1 MSTAD
6 LPDERLREELAGV
19 SEVAGDGKDC
29 PSPETLWL
37 SGRDE
42 LDSAENEEVV
52 LHMAECTAC
61 ASAWKLARE
70 LAPAAEVT
78 PFRVA
83 PRKPT
88 RTRWSRLAAAAVI
101 VMAVSA
107 SAVLFWPPERD
118 DAPVYREQNE
128 YRLDSVMAEE
138 TPLAREQF
146 TLSWS
151 PGPEGTIYEVLITDE
166 RLETLHRAYSLDQ
179 PRYQVPEAALARLKS
194 GERVFWQV
202 IAQLP
207 DGRWVVSDSYSSI
220 VE

>member
-19 SEVAGDGKDC
+19 SEIAGDGKDC
-29 PSPETLWL
+29 PSPETLWR

-42 LDSAENEEVV
+42 LDPAENEEVV
-52 LHMAECTAC
+52 LHIAECTAC

-78 PFRVA
+78 PFRGEA
-83 PRKPT
+83 RKPT
-88 RTRWSRLAAAAVI
+88 RTRWFQPAAAAVI

-107 SAVLFWPPERD
+107 SALLFWPPQRD
-118 DAPVYREQNE
+118 EAPVFRAQSQ
-128 YRLDSVMAEE
+128 YRLDSIMVEDE
-138 TPLAREQF
+138 PLARNQF
-146 TLSWS
+146 ILRWS

-179 PRYQVPEAALARLKS
+179 PSYQVPEAVLVGLKS

-202 IAQLP
+202 IAELP
-207 DGRWVVSDSYSSI
+207 DGRWVESDSYSSI